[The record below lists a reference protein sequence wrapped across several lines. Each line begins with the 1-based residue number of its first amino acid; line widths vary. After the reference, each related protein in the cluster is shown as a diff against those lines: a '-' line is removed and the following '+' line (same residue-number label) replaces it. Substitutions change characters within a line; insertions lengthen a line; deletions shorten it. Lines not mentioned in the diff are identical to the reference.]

1 MQKDR
6 IKSYG
11 KRYGYVENKVK
22 LSRKKIVLTIFSC
35 LVIAEIILGV
45 LWGLGY

>member
-11 KRYGYVENKVK
+11 ERYGYVKTKVK
-22 LSRKKIVLTIFSC
+22 ISRKKIVFTIFSC